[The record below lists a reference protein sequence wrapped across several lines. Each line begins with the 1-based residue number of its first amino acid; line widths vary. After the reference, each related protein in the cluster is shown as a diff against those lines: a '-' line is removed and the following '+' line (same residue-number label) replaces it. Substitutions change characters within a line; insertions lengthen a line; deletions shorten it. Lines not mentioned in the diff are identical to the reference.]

1 MLFQPGRGVLIGL
14 GIAFGVPFLSGLLIS
29 LGLLLG
35 FISGSQ
41 PLTIRLVAALFEI
54 AALTALITVGERRR
68 LGSVGIRPPTM
79 DDLRYGLG
87 VAAVC
92 AILAILVPAAFE
104 LTASP
109 IYGPI
114 RARLAALFPPN
125 VLALYRGTF
134 WLALTTIATAS
145 IAQELAMRGFV
156 ASRIRTLTGNVVV
169 AGAAALA
176 VSLLANLPLWG
187 LAYTVEVAPI
197 EAILV
202 ALFLWK
208 RRLLPCIVAN
218 FAVGTLL
225 LVLASGAGSAP
236 SRRNSPATNLEPQQQ
251 QAIDKLD
258 RALESK
264 FGLADPFVQ
273 HATEDAKRGDYEK
286 AVGEM
291 DKAVAAQPKAPALWA
306 YRGDLYSAQNR
317 HDAAIADYSKA
328 ISLASDAPGLYLRRA
343 NEYVKAG
350 QDVPAHRDFAKAI
363 DLAEDDPLAYIDR
376 SALYVR
382 EDRYEEALRDINS
395 AIKLQPNTGN
405 FLLRRA
411 KVFELMHRYDDAIGD
426 CSRII
431 GLDSSRAEG
440 YACRAQEELVKGDAP
455 AAIAD
460 LGEVL
465 KRAPGDA
472 ISLFN
477 RADLEV
483 QTQQWSA
490 ARADMVA
497 LSSTNSLDPESEDW
511 CAYQLATSVHSEL
524 RDGKAAIALA
534 TRACE
539 ATGWGNVKYLETL
552 AAAYAETGDFQ
563 QAIKWAQ
570 HAIEVART
578 TDPDPAVKNLLRWE
592 LTDRYEKGLPFRA
605 DDTGRIVSRPS
616 GRTVLAIIATG
627 LALIG
632 LVTVIVLSGRLLL
645 RLRRGTA

>member
-1 MLFQPGRGVLIGL
+1 
-14 GIAFGVPFLSGLLIS
+14 
-29 LGLLLG
+29 
-35 FISGSQ
+35 
-41 PLTIRLVAALFEI
+41 
-54 AALTALITVGERRR
+54 
-68 LGSVGIRPPTM
+68 
-79 DDLRYGLG
+79 
-87 VAAVC
+87 
-92 AILAILVPAAFE
+92 
-104 LTASP
+104 
-109 IYGPI
+109 
-114 RARLAALFPPN
+114 
-125 VLALYRGTF
+125 
-134 WLALTTIATAS
+134 
-145 IAQELAMRGFV
+145 
-156 ASRIRTLTGNVVV
+156 
-169 AGAAALA
+169 
-176 VSLLANLPLWG
+176 
-187 LAYTVEVAPI
+187 
-197 EAILV
+197 
-202 ALFLWK
+202 
-208 RRLLPCIVAN
+208 
-218 FAVGTLL
+218 
-225 LVLASGAGSAP
+225 
-236 SRRNSPATNLEPQQQ
+236 
-251 QAIDKLD
+251 
-258 RALESK
+258 
-264 FGLADPFVQ
+264 
-273 HATEDAKRGDYEK
+273 
-286 AVGEM
+286 
-291 DKAVAAQPKAPALWA
+291 
-306 YRGDLYSAQNR
+306 
-317 HDAAIADYSKA
+317 
-328 ISLASDAPGLYLRRA
+328 
-343 NEYVKAG
+343 
-350 QDVPAHRDFAKAI
+350 
-363 DLAEDDPLAYIDR
+363 
-376 SALYVR
+376 
-382 EDRYEEALRDINS
+382 
-395 AIKLQPNTGN
+395 
-405 FLLRRA
+405 
-411 KVFELMHRYDDAIGD
+411 MHRYDDAIGD